1 MPTPADS
8 GGDGPSGIELQWSS
22 APSGWPS
29 TVDGVTLERARFL
42 MSSLRVV
49 GDAGPGDPRTTQ
61 SAMELGFAWT
71 STDQRPTTIT
81 FDDAPTGLYSQVAIV
96 FDGGSNDAYEIRGTV
111 DVGSDTYEFRIEDGT
126 PLTFNV
132 AIDEMVSPGDT
143 AIIPLRIN
151 FSHALDSLDWA
162 SLDISDNRIEL
173 DDGDPEMSLFRTKL
187 VESFEIVSGGGF
199 GSAR

>member
-1 MPTPADS
+1 MSTPADS
-8 GGDGPSGIELQWSS
+8 GDGGLSGIELQWSS

-71 STDQRPTTIT
+71 SSDQRPTTIT
-81 FDDAPTGLYSQVAIV
+81 FDDAPTGLYSQVAIA

-111 DVGSDTYEFRIEDGT
+111 EVGSNTFDFRIEDSI

-132 AIDEMVSPGDT
+132 SIDEMVSPGET
-143 AIIPLRIN
+143 AVIPLRIN
-151 FSHALDSLDWA
+151 FSHALDSVDWA
-162 SLDISDNRIEL
+162 TLDINDGRLEL
-173 DDGDPEMSLFRTKL
+173 ESGDPQMSMFRVTL
-187 VESFEIVSGGGF
+187 IESFEIVSGGGF

>member
-1 MPTPADS
+1 
-8 GGDGPSGIELQWSS
+8 
-22 APSGWPS
+22 
-29 TVDGVTLERARFL
+29 

-71 STDQRPTTIT
+71 SSDQRPTTIT
-81 FDDAPTGLYSQVAIV
+81 FDDAPTGLYSQVAIA

-111 DVGSDTYEFRIEDGT
+111 EVGSNTFDFRIEDSI

-132 AIDEMVSPGDT
+132 SIDEMVSPGET
-143 AIIPLRIN
+143 AVIPLRIN
-151 FSHALDSLDWA
+151 FSHALDSVDWA
-162 SLDISDNRIEL
+162 TLDINDGRLEL
-173 DDGDPEMSLFRTKL
+173 ESGDPQMSMFRVTL
-187 VESFEIVSGGGF
+187 IESFEIVSGGGF